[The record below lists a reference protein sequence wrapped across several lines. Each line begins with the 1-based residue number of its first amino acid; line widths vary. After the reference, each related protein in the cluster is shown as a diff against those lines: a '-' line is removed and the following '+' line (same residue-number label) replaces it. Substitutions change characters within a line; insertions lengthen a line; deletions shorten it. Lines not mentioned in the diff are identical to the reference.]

1 MGEAQF
7 YNPIEGFN
15 RMIFD
20 MEGFIEPV
28 VEGMLPVASFFSTM
42 NFYIIAVVFVGVL
55 AYMIFVR
62 QHSFVRKLRT
72 PKNYFAAIIFLGIYL
87 FFLNASMTLGV
98 NSIGQ
103 EITFGLDFVVMP
115 MAAKMFGPI
124 VGCIFGMIQ
133 YGSAFL
139 VRNET
144 FNVGYMLVAGISA
157 MLYAWV
163 LYQRRTKYLRCVTA
177 KLFVNIVC
185 NIIFVPFYSTYGA
198 ELTASALANQ
208 LIVQI
213 VFVPIQ
219 AVFIYIALIL
229 LRKTKRLLSDVAW
242 GFGD

>member
-1 MGEAQF
+1 MGDAHF

-15 RMIFD
+15 RMISD
-20 MEGFIEPV
+20 MEEFIEPIV
-28 VEGMLPVASFFSTM
+28 VRLLPVASFFSTM
-42 NFYIIAVVFVGVL
+42 NFYIIVAVFVGVL
-55 AYMIFVR
+55 FYMFFVR
-62 QHSFVRKLRT
+62 QHSLVKKLKNS
-72 PKNYFAAIIFLGIYL
+72 KNYFAALIFLGIYL

-98 NSIGQ
+98 NSMGQ
-103 EITFGLDFVVMP
+103 DITFGMDFVVMP

-133 YGSAFL
+133 YCSAFL

-144 FNVGYMLVAGISA
+144 FNVGFMLVAGISA

-163 LYQRRTKYLRCVTA
+163 LYQRKTRYLRCVTA
-177 KLFVNIVC
+177 KLLVNFVC
-185 NIIFVPFYSTYGA
+185 NIILVPFYSTYGA
-198 ELTASALANQ
+198 EFTASALANQ
-208 LIVQI
+208 MIVQV

-229 LRKTKRLLSDVAW
+229 LRKTRRVLSEVAW

>member
-15 RMIFD
+15 RMISD
-20 MEGFIEPV
+20 MEKFIEPV
-28 VEGMLPVASFFSTM
+28 VERLLPVASFFSTM
-42 NFYIIAVVFVGVL
+42 NFYIIVAVFVGVL
-55 AYMIFVR
+55 SYMLLVR
-62 QHSFVRKLRT
+62 QHSFVGKLKN

-87 FFLNASMTLGV
+87 FFLNASMKLGV
-98 NSIGQ
+98 NSMGQ
-103 EITFGLDFVVMP
+103 DITLGMDFVVMP

-144 FNVGYMLVAGISA
+144 FNVGFMLVAGISA

-163 LYQRRTKYLRCVTA
+163 LYQRKTRYLRCVTA

-185 NIIFVPFYSTYGA
+185 NIILVPFYSTYGA
-198 ELTASALANQ
+198 EFTATALANQ
-208 LIVQI
+208 LIIQI

-229 LRKTKRLLSDVAW
+229 LRKTKNTLSEVAW

>member
-1 MGEAQF
+1 MGEAHF

-15 RMIFD
+15 RMISD
-20 MEGFIEPV
+20 MESFIEPV
-28 VEGMLPVASFFSTM
+28 VERMLPLAKIFSTM
-42 NFYIIAVVFVGVL
+42 NFYIIVTVFVVIL
-55 AYMIFVR
+55 SYMFFVR
-62 QHSFVRKLRT
+62 QHSFLGKLKN

-87 FFLNASMTLGV
+87 FFLNASMRLGV

-103 EITFGLDFVVMP
+103 DITLGMDFVIMP
-115 MAAKMFGPI
+115 MAAKLFGPI

-133 YGSAFL
+133 YCSAFL

-144 FNVGYMLVAGISA
+144 FNVGFMLVAGISA

-163 LYQRRTKYLRCVTA
+163 LYRRRTRYLRCVTA
-177 KLFVNIVC
+177 KLLVNLVC
-185 NIIFVPFYSTYGA
+185 NIILVPFYSTYGA
-198 ELTASALANQ
+198 EFTAVALANQ

-229 LRKTKRLLSDVAW
+229 LRKTKNVLSEVAW